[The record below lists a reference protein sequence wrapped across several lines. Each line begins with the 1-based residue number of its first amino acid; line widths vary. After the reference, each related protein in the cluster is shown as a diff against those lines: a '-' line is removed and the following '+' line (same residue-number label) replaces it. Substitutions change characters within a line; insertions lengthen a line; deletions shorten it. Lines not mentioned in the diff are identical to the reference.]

1 MTRLLSLV
9 LSVSLLTVLGSG
21 CQSPYHADRGALG
34 GGLLGAGVGALVG
47 NAVGGG
53 GLLGAGV
60 GALVGNAVGNPGAGA
75 AIGAGV
81 GAVSG
86 AAIGA
91 GMDEV
96 EAKNRAMIEQ
106 QLGRQVAAG
115 SVTTDEVVNMTNAGV
130 DDQLIINHVRAHG
143 MAVPLSSGD
152 LILLK
157 QQGISPSVV
166 EAMQTSPPRVAQ
178 GQVVVAQPA
187 PQPVIVE
194 EIHYGAPYWGPPP
207 YRHYRHYP
215 PRPGV
220 SWGVAVGN

>member
-1 MTRLLSLV
+1 MNR
-9 LSVSLLTVLGSG
+9 SLLLVVCVCLPTVLGAG
-21 CQSPYHADRGALG
+21 CCSPYHADRGAL
-34 GGLLGAGVGALVG
+34 
-47 NAVGGG
+47 GG

-106 QLGRQVAAG
+106 QLGRQVVAG
-115 SVTTDEVVNMTNAGV
+115 AVTTDEVINMVNAGV
-130 DDQLIINHVRAHG
+130 DDQLVINHVRAHG
-143 MAVPLSSGD
+143 MAAPMSSGD

-157 QQGISPSVV
+157 QQNISPSVI

-178 GQVVVAQPA
+178 RQVVVAQPA
-187 PQPVIVE
+187 VQPVIVE
-194 EIHYGAPYWGPPP
+194 EIHYGAPCWGPPP
-207 YRHYRHYP
+207 YHHYRHPCPP

>member
-1 MTRLLSLV
+1 MTRFLSPI
-9 LSVSLLTVLGSG
+9 LSVSLLVVLGAG
-21 CQSPYHADRGALG
+21 CQSPYHADRGAL
-34 GGLLGAGVGALVG
+34 
-47 NAVGGG
+47 GG

-106 QLGRQVAAG
+106 QLGRQIVAGA
-115 SVTTDEVVNMTNAGV
+115 VTTDEVVNMTNAGV

-166 EAMQTSPPRVAQ
+166 EAMQTSPQRVAQ

-207 YRHYRHYP
+207 YHHYRHRYP

>member
-1 MTRLLSLV
+1 MTRLLSFV

-21 CQSPYHADRGALG
+21 CQSPYHADRGAL
-34 GGLLGAGVGALVG
+34 
-47 NAVGGG
+47 GG

-106 QLGRQVAAG
+106 QMGRQVAAG
-115 SVTTDEVVNMTNAGV
+115 AVTTDEVVNMTNAGV

-166 EAMQTSPPRVAQ
+166 EAMQSSPPRVAQ

-194 EIHYGAPYWGPPP
+194 EYHYGAPYWGPPP
-207 YRHYRHYP
+207 YRYYRHHYPP

-220 SWGVAVGN
+220 SWGVTVGN